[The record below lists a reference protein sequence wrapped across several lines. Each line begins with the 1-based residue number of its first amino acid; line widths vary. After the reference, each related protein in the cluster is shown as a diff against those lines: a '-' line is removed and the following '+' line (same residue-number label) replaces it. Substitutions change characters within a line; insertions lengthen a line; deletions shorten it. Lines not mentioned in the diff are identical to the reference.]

1 MVVHKFG
8 KFVVQNVVCG
18 KSNSWN
24 QDFVELQNQNGLWC
38 LVLDC
43 VD

>member
-8 KFVVQNVVCG
+8 KFIVQNVVYR

-24 QDFVELQNQNGLWC
+24 QDFVELQNQNGL
-38 LVLDC
+38 
-43 VD
+43 